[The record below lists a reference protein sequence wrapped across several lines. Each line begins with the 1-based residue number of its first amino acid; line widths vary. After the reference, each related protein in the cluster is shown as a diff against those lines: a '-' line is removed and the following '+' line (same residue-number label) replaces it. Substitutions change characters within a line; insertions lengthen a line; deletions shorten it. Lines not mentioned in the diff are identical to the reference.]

1 MVCTVPKLVTV
12 GTEIQ
17 TSTAGVAGATD
28 LVTLITNAAAAI
40 SNGYTAVGVGTTL
53 YISNVITS
61 SADLLQTVTV
71 VPGTGLVIGAGPVG
85 RLTLSLS
92 VDSVSVGLTRV
103 SHENSDD
110 VWYHTSYTPNTS
122 SPINVILGGLTNA
135 PYTYAWTLQST
146 TVVAG
151 SVGTAIVIT
160 PTATNAA
167 SITFQCS
174 RPGFLTAMKT
184 AIAVPGGTKTVTY
197 ICSVTDASGVVTVS
211 TPLTVIVTA

>member
-1 MVCTVPKLVTV
+1 
-12 GTEIQ
+12 
-17 TSTAGVAGATD
+17 
-28 LVTLITNAAAAI
+28 
-40 SNGYTAVGVGTTL
+40 
-53 YISNVITS
+53 
-61 SADLLQTVTV
+61 
-71 VPGTGLVIGAGPVG
+71 
-85 RLTLSLS
+85 
-92 VDSVSVGLTRV
+92 
-103 SHENSDD
+103 

-160 PTATNAA
+160 PTATDAA

-174 RPGFLTAMKT
+174 RPGYSTATKT